1 MAVLVCCVSV
11 GSRKVRLGKFG
22 QGGLGRAGQHGQVP
36 IGLGLAWRGWAVLE
50 RKDTASCGEA
60 WQGGLGAVRSG
71 TVVSGELRRGLAR
84 RFRRG
89 MAWDSCHGQVGRVRA
104 GPVKAVMAL

>member
-1 MAVLVCCVSV
+1 MAVQFGRDQA
-11 GSRKVRLGKFG
+11 GSGTA
-22 QGGLGRAGQHGQVP
+22 GR
-36 IGLGLAWRGWAVLE
+36 
-50 RKDTASCGEA
+50 
-60 WQGGLGAVRSG
+60 GGLGAVRSG
-71 TVVSGELRRGLAR
+71 TVVSGELGRGLAR